1 MRKRKMQLTK
11 TEQQWLDAYRQA
23 LRNEFLDAVEEV
35 LIYGLKARGD
45 AQPDSN
51 LDVPGAVKKIPGK
64 LNVPRERF
72 CVRRDGLYIVAS
84 L

>member
-11 TEQQWLDAYRQA
+11 TEQHWLDAYRQA

-45 AQPDSN
+45 ARPDS
-51 LDVPGAVKKIPGK
+51 DWMCPAQGRK
-64 LNVPRERF
+64 
-72 CVRRDGLYIVAS
+72 YVAT
-84 L
+84 